1 MPELIS
7 GVHPTRM
14 ELLTLRKRRKIAERG
29 RDLLRE
35 KLDALMIE
43 FFQFV
48 REIATLR
55 EKAQR
60 LLSEA
65 YDEFVE
71 AQMAMGSMKLEQT
84 STGVEDRFSIETKS
98 RNVIGVTIPYIQ
110 VTLKP
115 LSAFPYNPY
124 DTSIRLDEAT
134 VKMAEAIKA
143 IAELSSAE
151 AAVRKL
157 AEAIAATKRRVNSLE
172 YVIIPRML
180 ATIRYIEMHLE
191 EAEREDFF
199 RLKRIKGRMAKE
211 KPAELVDLDL
221 LNQQIQA

>member
-1 MPELIS
+1 MPELIA

-35 KLDALMIE
+35 KLDALMME

-48 REIATLR
+48 REISTLR
-55 EKAQR
+55 AKAQD
-60 LLSEA
+60 LLAQA
-65 YDEFVE
+65 YESFVE
-71 AQMAMGSMKLEQT
+71 AQMAMGYMKLEQT
-84 STGVEDRFSIETKS
+84 SVGVDDRFSIESKT
-98 RNVIGVTIPYIQ
+98 RNIIGVTIPYIQ
-110 VTLKP
+110 VNVKP
-115 LSAFPYNPY
+115 LTTFPYSIY
-124 DTSIRLDEAT
+124 DTSITLDEAT
-134 VKMAEAIKA
+134 LKMADAIKA

-151 AAVRKL
+151 AAVKKL

-180 ATIRYIEMHLE
+180 STIRYIEMHLE

-199 RLKRIKGRMAKE
+199 RLKRIKSRMAKAE
-211 KPAELVDLDL
+211 RKAEAAIPA
-221 LNQQIQA
+221 A

>member
-1 MPELIS
+1 LPELIS

-14 ELLTLRKRRKIAERG
+14 ELLTLRKRRTIAERG

-48 REIATLR
+48 KDISVLR
-55 EKAQR
+55 SKAQD
-60 LLSEA
+60 LLAKA
-65 YDEFVE
+65 YDDFVE

-84 STGVEDRFSIETKS
+84 SIGVEDRFIIESKS
-98 RNVIGVTIPYIQ
+98 RNIIGVTIPYIQ
-110 VTLKP
+110 VNIKP
-115 LSAFPYNPY
+115 LTGFPYNIY
-124 DTSIRLDEAT
+124 DTSISLDEAT
-134 VKMAEAIKA
+134 LRMAEAIKA

-151 AAVRKL
+151 AAVKKL
-157 AEAIAATKRRVNSLE
+157 AEAIASTKRRVNSLE

-191 EAEREDFF
+191 EGEREDFF
-199 RLKRIKGRMAKE
+199 RLKRIKSRMAKAE
-211 KPAELVDLDL
+211 REELKATAAPA
-221 LNQQIQA
+221 A

>member
-1 MPELIS
+1 
-7 GVHPTRM
+7 M

-60 LLSEA
+60 LLAEA
-65 YDEFVE
+65 YEEFVE

-84 STGVEDRFSIETKS
+84 SIGVEDRFSIETKT

-110 VTLKP
+110 VMLKP
-115 LSAFPYNPY
+115 VSVFPYNPY
-124 DTSIRLDEAT
+124 DTSIKLDEAT
-134 VKMAEAIKA
+134 LKMADAIKA

-151 AAVRKL
+151 AAVKKL

-211 KPAELVDLDL
+211 NPVDLDL
-221 LNQQIQA
+221 LDTQIQT

>member
-1 MPELIS
+1 MPELIA

-14 ELLTLRKRRKIAERG
+14 ELLTLRKRRTIAERG

-48 REIATLR
+48 REINALR
-55 EKAQR
+55 AKAQD
-60 LLSEA
+60 LLTQSYES
-65 YDEFVE
+65 FVE
-71 AQMAMGSMKLEQT
+71 AQMAMGYMKLEQT
-84 STGVEDRFSIETKS
+84 SVGVDDRFSIESKT
-98 RNVIGVTIPYIQ
+98 RNIIGVTIPYIQ
-110 VTLKP
+110 VNVKP
-115 LSAFPYNPY
+115 LTAFPYSIFE
-124 DTSIRLDEAT
+124 TSITLDEAT
-134 VKMAEAIKA
+134 LKMADAIKA

-151 AAVRKL
+151 AAVKKL

-180 ATIRYIEMHLE
+180 STIRYIEMHLE

-199 RLKRIKGRMAKE
+199 RLKRIKSRMAKAE
-211 KPAELVDLDL
+211 RKAEAAIPA
-221 LNQQIQA
+221 A

>member
-14 ELLTLRKRRKIAERG
+14 ELLTLRKRRAIARRG

-48 REIATLR
+48 REINALR
-55 EKAQR
+55 AKAQD
-60 LLSEA
+60 LLSQA
-65 YDEFVE
+65 YEGYVE
-71 AQMAMGSMKLEQT
+71 AQMALGYMKLEQA
-84 STGVEDRFSIETKS
+84 SVGVEDRFSIGSKS
-98 RNVIGVTIPYIQ
+98 RNIIGVTIPYIQ
-110 VTLKP
+110 VDLKP
-115 LSAFPYNPY
+115 LAAFPYDPY
-124 DTSIRLDEAT
+124 DTSIKLDEAYL
-134 VKMAEAIKA
+134 KMAEAIKA

-151 AAVRKL
+151 AAVKKL

-172 YVIIPRML
+172 YVVIPRIVT
-180 ATIRYIEMHLE
+180 TIRYIEMHLE

-211 KPAELVDLDL
+211 ADQTAIAV
-221 LNQQIQA
+221 

>member
-1 MPELIS
+1 MPELIA

-14 ELLTLRKRRKIAERG
+14 ELLTLRRRRTIAERG

-48 REIATLR
+48 REITALR
-55 EKAQR
+55 TKAQE
-60 LLSEA
+60 LLAQA
-65 YDEFVE
+65 YDDFVV
-71 AQMAMGSMKLEQT
+71 AQMAMGYTKLEQT
-84 STGVEDRFSIETKS
+84 SVGVEDRFTIETKT

-110 VTLKP
+110 VNVKP
-115 LSAFPYNPY
+115 LSGFPYNVY
-124 DTSIRLDEAT
+124 DTSITLDEAT
-134 VKMAEAIKA
+134 LRMADAIKA

-172 YVIIPRML
+172 YVVIPRL
-180 ATIRYIEMHLE
+180 LGTIRYIEMHLE

-199 RLKRIKGRMAKE
+199 RLKRIKSRMAKVE
-211 KPAELVDLDL
+211 AIETPVVAVYPS
-221 LNQQIQA
+221 

>member
-14 ELLTLRKRRKIAERG
+14 ELLTLRKRRAIARRG

-48 REIATLR
+48 REINALR
-55 EKAQR
+55 AKAQD
-60 LLSEA
+60 LLSQA
-65 YDEFVE
+65 YEGYVE
-71 AQMAMGSMKLEQT
+71 AQMALGYMKLEQA
-84 STGVEDRFSIETKS
+84 SVGVEDRFSIESKS
-98 RNVIGVTIPYIQ
+98 RNIIGVTIPYIQ
-110 VTLKP
+110 VDLKP
-115 LSAFPYNPY
+115 LAAFPYDPY
-124 DTSIRLDEAT
+124 DTSIKLDEAYL
-134 VKMAEAIKA
+134 KMAEAIKA

-151 AAVRKL
+151 AAVKKL

-172 YVIIPRML
+172 YVVIPRIVT
-180 ATIRYIEMHLE
+180 TIRYIEMHLE

-211 KPAELVDLDL
+211 ADQTAIAV
-221 LNQQIQA
+221 

>member
-1 MPELIS
+1 MPELIA

-14 ELLTLRKRRKIAERG
+14 ELLTLRKRRNIAERG

-48 REIATLR
+48 REISTLR
-55 EKAQR
+55 AKAQG
-60 LLSEA
+60 LLAEA
-65 YDEFVE
+65 YESFVE
-71 AQMAMGSMKLEQT
+71 AQMAMGYMKLEQT
-84 STGVEDRFSIETKS
+84 SVGVEDRFTIESKS
-98 RNVIGVTIPYIQ
+98 RNIIGVTIPYIQ
-110 VTLKP
+110 VNVKP
-115 LSAFPYNPY
+115 LTGFPYNIY
-124 DTSIRLDEAT
+124 DTSIKLDEAAL
-134 VKMAEAIKA
+134 KMADAIKA

-151 AAVRKL
+151 AAVKKL

-172 YVIIPRML
+172 YVVIPRML

-199 RLKRIKGRMAKE
+199 RLKRIKSRMAKVE
-211 KPAELVDLDL
+211 KKLEATIPAT
-221 LNQQIQA
+221 

>member
-1 MPELIS
+1 MPELIA

-14 ELLTLRKRRKIAERG
+14 ELLTLRRRRKIAERG

-48 REIATLR
+48 REIASLR
-55 EKAQR
+55 AKAQG
-60 LLSEA
+60 LLAEA

-71 AQMAMGSMKLEQT
+71 AQMAMGSTKLGQA
-84 STGVEDRFSIETKS
+84 SLGVQDRFTIETKT

-110 VTLKP
+110 VEMRP
-115 LSAFPYNPY
+115 LTEFPYNVY
-124 DTSIRLDEAT
+124 DTSIKLDEAT
-134 VKMAEAIKA
+134 LKMAEAIKA

-172 YVIIPRML
+172 FVVIPRIL
-180 ATIRYIEMHLE
+180 STIRYIEMHLE

-199 RLKRIKGRMAKE
+199 RLKRIKSRMAKVE
-211 KPAELVDLDL
+211 VIEAPILVP
-221 LNQQIQA
+221 

>member
-1 MPELIS
+1 MPELIA

-55 EKAQR
+55 TKAQNV
-60 LLSEA
+60 LVQA
-65 YDEFVE
+65 YDNFVE
-71 AQMAMGSMKLEQT
+71 AQMAMGYTKLQQT
-84 STGVEDRFSIETKS
+84 SIGVEDRFTIETKT

-110 VTLKP
+110 VNVKP
-115 LSAFPYNPY
+115 LNGFPYNVY
-124 DTSIRLDEAT
+124 DTSIKLDEAT
-134 VKMAEAIKA
+134 LKMAEAIKA

-151 AAVRKL
+151 AAVKKL

-172 YVIIPRML
+172 FVVIPRML
-180 ATIRYIEMHLE
+180 GTIRYIEMHLE

-199 RLKRIKGRMAKE
+199 RLKRIKSRMAKVE
-211 KPAELVDLDL
+211 VIEAPIVPP
-221 LNQQIQA
+221 

>member
-7 GVHPTRM
+7 GIHPTRM
-14 ELLTLRKRRKIAERG
+14 ELLTLRKRRRIAERG

-48 REIATLR
+48 REITALR
-55 EKAQR
+55 TKAQR
-60 LLSEA
+60 LLMEA
-65 YDEFVE
+65 YDDFVE
-71 AQMAMGSMKLEQT
+71 AQMAIGSVRLEQ
-84 STGVEDRFSIETKS
+84 SSVGVEDRFTIETKT

-115 LSAFPYNPY
+115 LSTFPYNPY
-124 DTSIRLDEAT
+124 DTSIKLDEAT
-134 VKMAEAIKA
+134 LKMAEAIKA

-151 AAVRKL
+151 AAVKKL
-157 AEAIAATKRRVNSLE
+157 AEAIASTKRRVNSLE

-211 KPAELVDLDL
+211 KPIEMDL
-221 LNQQIQA
+221 LAE

>member
-1 MPELIS
+1 MPELIA
-7 GVHPTRM
+7 GIHPTRM

-48 REIATLR
+48 REITTLR
-55 EKAQR
+55 TKAQKQ
-60 LLSEA
+60 LEEA
-65 YDEFVE
+65 YEDFVE
-71 AQMAMGSMKLEQT
+71 AQMAIGHIKLEQT
-84 STGVEDRFSIETKS
+84 SVGVEDRFTIETKT

-110 VTLKP
+110 VSLKP
-115 LSAFPYNPY
+115 LTAFPYDPY
-124 DTSIRLDEAT
+124 DTSIKLDQAT
-134 VKMAEAIKA
+134 LTMADAIKA

-151 AAVRKL
+151 AAVKKL
-157 AEAIAATKRRVNSLE
+157 AEAIASTKRRVNSLE

-180 ATIRYIEMHLE
+180 DTIRYIEMHLE

-199 RLKRIKGRMAKE
+199 RLKRIKGKMARDE
-211 KPAELVDLDL
+211 KVVMDL
-221 LNQQIQA
+221 LEQTPSS

>member
-1 MPELIS
+1 MPELIA

-48 REIATLR
+48 RDISTLR
-55 EKAQR
+55 AKAQD
-60 LLSEA
+60 LLAEA
-65 YDEFVE
+65 YESFVE
-71 AQMAMGSMKLEQT
+71 AQMAMGYMKLEQT
-84 STGVEDRFSIETKS
+84 SVGVDDRFSIDSKS

-110 VTLKP
+110 VNIKP
-115 LSAFPYNPY
+115 LTGFPYSVY

-134 VKMAEAIKA
+134 LKMADAIKA

-180 ATIRYIEMHLE
+180 ITIRYIEMHLE

-199 RLKRIKGRMAKE
+199 RLKRIKSRMAKAE
-211 KPAELVDLDL
+211 RENEAAIPAT
-221 LNQQIQA
+221 

>member
-1 MPELIS
+1 MPELIA

-48 REIATLR
+48 REIAALR
-55 EKAQR
+55 TKAQD
-60 LLSEA
+60 LLAQA
-65 YDEFVE
+65 YDSFVG
-71 AQMAMGSMKLEQT
+71 AQMAMGSMKLQET
-84 STGVEDRFSIETKS
+84 SIGVEDRFTIETRS
-98 RNVIGVTIPYIQ
+98 RNVIGVTIPYVQ
-110 VTLKP
+110 VNVKP
-115 LSAFPYNPY
+115 LSGFPYNVY
-124 DTSIRLDEAT
+124 DTSIMLDEAT
-134 VKMAEAIKA
+134 LKMADGIKA

-151 AAVRKL
+151 AAVKKL

-172 YVIIPRML
+172 YVVIPRML
-180 ATIRYIEMHLE
+180 STIRYIEMHLE

-199 RLKRIKGRMAKE
+199 RLKRIKSRMAKVE
-211 KPAELVDLDL
+211 VIEAPIIAS
-221 LNQQIQA
+221 

>member
-1 MPELIS
+1 
-7 GVHPTRM
+7 M

-48 REIATLR
+48 REITALR
-55 EKAQR
+55 SKAQK
-60 LLSEA
+60 LLTEA
-65 YDEFVE
+65 YDDFVE
-71 AQMAMGSMKLEQT
+71 AQMAIGSVRLEQT
-84 STGVEDRFSIETKS
+84 SVRVEDRFTIETKT
-98 RNVIGVTIPYIQ
+98 RNVIGVMIPYIQ

-124 DTSIRLDEAT
+124 DTSIKLDKAT
-134 VKMAEAIKA
+134 LKMAEAIKA
-143 IAELSSAE
+143 VAELSSAE
-151 AAVRKL
+151 AAVKKL
-157 AEAIAATKRRVNSLE
+157 AEAIASTKRRVNSLE

-199 RLKRIKGRMAKE
+199 RLKRIKGKMAKE
-211 KPAELVDLDL
+211 NPVELDL
-221 LNQQIQA
+221 LSE

>member
-1 MPELIS
+1 MPELIA

-14 ELLTLRKRRKIAERG
+14 ELLTLRKRRTIAERG

-48 REIATLR
+48 REINTLR
-55 EKAQR
+55 ARAQN
-60 LLSEA
+60 LLAEA
-65 YDEFVE
+65 YESFIE
-71 AQMAMGSMKLEQT
+71 AQMAMGYMKLEQT
-84 STGVEDRFSIETKS
+84 SVGVEDRFTIESKT

-110 VTLKP
+110 VNVKH
-115 LSAFPYNPY
+115 LSGFPYNVY
-124 DTSIRLDEAT
+124 DTSAQLDEAT
-134 VKMAEAIKA
+134 LKMAEVIKA

-151 AAVRKL
+151 AAVKKL

-172 YVIIPRML
+172 YIVIPRML
-180 ATIRYIEMHLE
+180 NTIRYIEMHLE

-199 RLKRIKGRMAKE
+199 RLKRIKSRMAKVE
-211 KPAELVDLDL
+211 AETETS
-221 LNQQIQA
+221 IQTS

>member
-1 MPELIS
+1 MPELIA

-14 ELLTLRKRRKIAERG
+14 DLLTLRKRRKIAERG

-48 REIATLR
+48 RDISTLR
-55 EKAQR
+55 AKAQD
-60 LLSEA
+60 LLAEA
-65 YDEFVE
+65 YESFVE
-71 AQMAMGSMKLEQT
+71 AQMAMGYMKLEQT
-84 STGVEDRFSIETKS
+84 SVGVDDRFSIDSKS

-110 VTLKP
+110 VNVKP
-115 LSAFPYNPY
+115 LTGFPYSVY

-134 VKMAEAIKA
+134 LKMADAIKA

-180 ATIRYIEMHLE
+180 LTIRYIEMHLE

-199 RLKRIKGRMAKE
+199 RLKRIKSRMAKAE
-211 KPAELVDLDL
+211 RENEAAIPA
-221 LNQQIQA
+221 A

>member
-1 MPELIS
+1 
-7 GVHPTRM
+7 M
-14 ELLTLRKRRKIAERG
+14 ELLTLRKRRTIAERG

-48 REIATLR
+48 REISVLR
-55 EKAQR
+55 AKAQN
-60 LLSEA
+60 LLAEA
-65 YDEFVE
+65 YDDFVK

-84 STGVEDRFSIETKS
+84 SIGVEDRFTIESKS

-110 VTLKP
+110 VNIKP
-115 LSAFPYNPY
+115 LTGFPYDIY
-124 DTSIRLDEAT
+124 DTSITLDEAT
-134 VKMAEAIKA
+134 LKMAEAIKA

-151 AAVRKL
+151 AAVKKL

-172 YVIIPRML
+172 YVIIPRIL

-191 EAEREDFF
+191 EGEREDFF
-199 RLKRIKGRMAKE
+199 RLKRIKSRMAKVE
-211 KPAELVDLDL
+211 REQLKASAQVT
-221 LNQQIQA
+221 

>member
-1 MPELIS
+1 MPELIA

-48 REIATLR
+48 RDISTLR
-55 EKAQR
+55 AKAQD
-60 LLSEA
+60 LLAEA
-65 YDEFVE
+65 YASFVE
-71 AQMAMGSMKLEQT
+71 AQMAMGYMKLEQT
-84 STGVEDRFSIETKS
+84 SVGVDDRFSIDSKS

-110 VTLKP
+110 VNVKP
-115 LSAFPYNPY
+115 LTGFPYSVY

-134 VKMAEAIKA
+134 LKMADAIKA

-151 AAVRKL
+151 AAVKKL

-180 ATIRYIEMHLE
+180 MTIRYIEMHLE

-199 RLKRIKGRMAKE
+199 RLKRIKSRMAKAE
-211 KPAELVDLDL
+211 RENETAIPAS
-221 LNQQIQA
+221 